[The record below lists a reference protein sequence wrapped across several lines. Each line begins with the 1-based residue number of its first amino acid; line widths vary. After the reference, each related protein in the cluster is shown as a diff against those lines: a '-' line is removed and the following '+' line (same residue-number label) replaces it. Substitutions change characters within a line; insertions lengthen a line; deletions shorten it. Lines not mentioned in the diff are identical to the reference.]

1 MLYVLIIEPHD
12 EVANA
17 FEEVIASARYIPIV
31 RRHVASIADLGVTP
45 AAIVIR
51 IGHADVSQLPPDRP
65 PIVGIV
71 SSEEEVA
78 EAERLRCEIVLRA
91 PSELRRLCAAVRSLA
106 QA

>member
-12 EVANA
+12 EVASA
-17 FEEVIASARYIPIV
+17 FEAVISSARYIPIV
-31 RRHVASIADLGVTP
+31 RRHVASLTDLGVTP

-71 SSEEEVA
+71 SSEEDAA
-78 EAERLRCEIVLRA
+78 EAERLHCEVVLRA
-91 PSELRRLCAAVRSLA
+91 PSEIHRLCAAVRSLS